1 MSELVLCPV
10 LLDVGL
16 LHLVDCILGD
26 VILGLWSR
34 AFLPHFVWDI
44 SWSEL
49 LFQRSLPFIELG
61 IDLVS
66 GPIEV
71 R

>member
-1 MSELVLCPV
+1 
-10 LLDVGL
+10 
-16 LHLVDCILGD
+16 
-26 VILGLWSR
+26 LGLWSR